1 MVLPQSLNLINSVP
15 WSRGDIERLAAAY
28 LTGTRD
34 NCVIMRSRPCL
45 SCGLKSL
52 ALETIKAYSCTLV
65 LCTQIQPDSTFDF
78 SFNMSA
84 TKVDPFT

>member
-1 MVLPQSLNLINSVP
+1 MVLPQSLDLINSVP

-52 ALETIKAYSCTLV
+52 ALETIKAHSGILV
-65 LCTQIQPDSTFDF
+65 LCTQMQPGSTY
-78 SFNMSA
+78 
-84 TKVDPFT
+84 